1 MDEASIRRVQPNDA
15 MAEQAVVG
23 AMIKDNEMIPV
34 ASEIVTSDDFYSPKY
49 GKIYEV
55 ILEMNDAGSSVDILT
70 LRDKL
75 KEKNVPEEY
84 ASLETLRDLLM
95 SVPTAA
101 NIRNYARIVAKNS
114 TLRKLIKAADEISEE
129 CYSDGNTLEEILD
142 HSEKRI
148 YDISQ
153 KQRSGD
159 YVSIKDTIMQVLNTI
174 EKASKQSG
182 AVTGISTGFY
192 DLDYKTAGFQKSDL
206 LLLAARPSM
215 GKTALALNIAEHVVV
230 KERIPTAFFSLEM
243 SREQLANRLLS
254 MNSKI
259 NAQSIRTGNLKPNE
273 WGELVESA
281 RILGESTLIIDD
293 TPGISVREMRSKC
306 RKLKMEKGLG
316 FIIVDYLQLMTA
328 GGKGSESRQQEISEI
343 SRSLKALAREIE
355 CPVLALSQLSRDV
368 EKRDNKRPQLS
379 DLRESGAIEQDADVV
394 MFIYRDEY
402 YNKESPDKGKAEVI
416 IGKQRNGPTGTI
428 TLGAQLE
435 YTRFTN
441 LQREKNYDQN

>member
-368 EKRDNKRPQLS
+368 EKRANKRPQLS

>member
-1 MDEASIRRVQPNDA
+1 M
-15 MAEQAVVG
+15 
-23 AMIKDNEMIPV
+23 
-34 ASEIVTSDDFYSPKY
+34 
-49 GKIYEV
+49 
-55 ILEMNDAGSSVDILT
+55 
-70 LRDKL
+70 
-75 KEKNVPEEY
+75 PEEY
-84 ASLETLRDLLM
+84 SSLETLKDLIM
-95 SVPTAA
+95 SVPTSA
-101 NIRNYARIVAKNS
+101 NIRNYARIVSKNS
-114 TLRKLIKAADEISEE
+114 TLRKLIKAADEITEE
-129 CYSDGNTLEEILD
+129 CYGDGNSLEEVLD
-142 HSEKRI
+142 RSEKRI

-153 KQRSGD
+153 RQRSGD

-182 AVTGISTGFY
+182 AVTGISSGFY

-230 KERIPTAFFSLEM
+230 KERIPTVFFSLEM

-259 NAQSIRTGNLKPNE
+259 DAQSIRTGSLKPNE

-343 SRSLKALAREIE
+343 SRSLKSLAREIE

-402 YNKESPDKGKAEVI
+402 YNKESEEKGIAEVI
-416 IGKQRNGPTGTI
+416 IGKQRNGPTGTVK
-428 TLGAQLE
+428 LGAQLQ

-441 LQREKNYDQN
+441 LQHEKA

>member
-416 IGKQRNGPTGTI
+416 IGKQRNGPTGTVV
-428 TLGAQLE
+428 LGSQLE

-441 LQREKNYDQN
+441 LQRESKND

>member
-49 GKIYEV
+49 GKIFEV
-55 ILEMNDAGSSVDILT
+55 ILEMNDAGNSVDILT
-70 LRDKL
+70 LKDKL

-84 ASLETLRDLLM
+84 SSLETLKDLIM
-95 SVPTAA
+95 SVPTSA
-101 NIRNYARIVAKNS
+101 NIRNYARIVSKNS
-114 TLRKLIKAADEISEE
+114 TLRKLIKAADEITEE
-129 CYSDGNTLEEILD
+129 CYGDGNSLEEVLD
-142 HSEKRI
+142 RSEKRI

-153 KQRSGD
+153 RQRSGD

-182 AVTGISTGFY
+182 AVTGISSGFY

-230 KERIPTAFFSLEM
+230 KERIPTVFFSLEM

-259 NAQSIRTGNLKPNE
+259 DAQSIRTGSLKPNE

-343 SRSLKALAREIE
+343 SRSLKSLAREIE

-402 YNKESPDKGKAEVI
+402 YNKESEDKGIAEVI
-416 IGKQRNGPTGTI
+416 IGKQRNGPTGTVK
-428 TLGAQLE
+428 LGAQLQ

-441 LQREKNYDQN
+441 LQHEKA

>member
-1 MDEASIRRVQPNDA
+1 
-15 MAEQAVVG
+15 
-23 AMIKDNEMIPV
+23 
-34 ASEIVTSDDFYSPKY
+34 
-49 GKIYEV
+49 
-55 ILEMNDAGSSVDILT
+55 
-70 LRDKL
+70 
-75 KEKNVPEEY
+75 
-84 ASLETLRDLLM
+84 
-95 SVPTAA
+95 
-101 NIRNYARIVAKNS
+101 
-114 TLRKLIKAADEISEE
+114 
-129 CYSDGNTLEEILD
+129 
-142 HSEKRI
+142 
-148 YDISQ
+148 
-153 KQRSGD
+153 
-159 YVSIKDTIMQVLNTI
+159 MQVLNTI

-182 AVTGISTGFY
+182 AVTGISSGFY

-230 KERIPTAFFSLEM
+230 KERIPTVFFSLEM

-259 NAQSIRTGNLKPNE
+259 DAQSIRTGNLKPNE

-343 SRSLKALAREIE
+343 SRSLKSLAREIE

-402 YNKESPDKGKAEVI
+402 YNKESEDKGVAEVI
-416 IGKQRNGPTGTI
+416 IGKQRNGPTGTVK
-428 TLGAQLE
+428 LGSQLQ

-441 LQREKNYDQN
+441 LQHEKDK

>member
-34 ASEIVTSDDFYSPKY
+34 ASEIVSSDDFYSPKY

-428 TLGAQLE
+428 VLGSQLE

-441 LQREKNYDQN
+441 LQRESKND

>member
-49 GKIYEV
+49 GIIYEV

>member
-34 ASEIVTSDDFYSPKY
+34 ASEIVTPDDFYSPKY

-84 ASLETLRDLLM
+84 SSLETLRDLLM

-101 NIRNYARIVAKNS
+101 NIRNYAKIVSKNA
-114 TLRKLIKAADEISEE
+114 TLRRLIKAADEITEE
-129 CYSDGNTLEEILD
+129 CYSDGNALEDVLD
-142 HSEKRI
+142 RGEKRI

-153 KQRSGD
+153 RQRSGD

-182 AVTGISTGFY
+182 AVTGISSGFY

-230 KERIPTAFFSLEM
+230 KERIPTVFFSLEM

-259 NAQSIRTGNLKPNE
+259 DAQSIRTGSLKPNE

-306 RKLKMEKGLG
+306 RKLKME
-316 FIIVDYLQLMTA
+316 
-328 GGKGSESRQQEISEI
+328 
-343 SRSLKALAREIE
+343 
-355 CPVLALSQLSRDV
+355 
-368 EKRDNKRPQLS
+368 
-379 DLRESGAIEQDADVV
+379 
-394 MFIYRDEY
+394 
-402 YNKESPDKGKAEVI
+402 
-416 IGKQRNGPTGTI
+416 
-428 TLGAQLE
+428 
-435 YTRFTN
+435 
-441 LQREKNYDQN
+441 